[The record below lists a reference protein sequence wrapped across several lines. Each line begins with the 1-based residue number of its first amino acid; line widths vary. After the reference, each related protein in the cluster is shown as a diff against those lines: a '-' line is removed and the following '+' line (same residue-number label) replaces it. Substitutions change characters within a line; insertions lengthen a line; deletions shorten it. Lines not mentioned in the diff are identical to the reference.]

1 MGKNILMMLLTLI
14 MLSVAIYGKMVES
27 NINENASSVV
37 NDMLKPQPWLSKSFD
52 YYGTPIQSN
61 FTGVFDSIKVK
72 ENLKYIKQ
80 WRVSRD
86 SVWSA
91 YLKGNMSA
99 NEKAL
104 VDKVNNETKEADKL
118 IDELIKN
125 VEDNKNLK
133 YNDSIVKSGQVD
145 KLINPCMDDINALI
159 DLQSSEGEVLVSQMQ
174 STLKTFSN
182 FMIGVLSL
190 SFILF
195 SSLVYQ
201 YYKDNIKPQP
211 KKRIIRKSPVK
222 KKVTPKKK

>member
-1 MGKNILMMLLTLI
+1 MRKNILMMLLTLI
-14 MLSVAIYGKMVES
+14 MLSVAIYGKMVEA

-37 NDMLKPQPWLSKSFD
+37 NDMLKPQPWLSKAFD
-52 YYGTPIQSN
+52 YYGTAIQSN
-61 FTGVFDSIKVK
+61 FTGVYDSIKVK
-72 ENLKYIKQ
+72 ENLKDIKQ

-86 SVWSA
+86 SVWAA
-91 YLKGNMSA
+91 YLKGNMSEQ
-99 NEKAL
+99 EKAL
-104 VDKVNNETKEADKL
+104 VSKVNQETKEADELVDKL
-118 IDELIKN
+118 IEN
-125 VEDNKNLK
+125 VNYNKDLA
-133 YNDSIVKSGQVD
+133 YNDSIVKSGKVD
-145 KLINPCMDDINALI
+145 ELINPCMDDINALI

-195 SSLVYQ
+195 GSLVYQ

>member
-37 NDMLKPQPWLSKSFD
+37 NDMLKPQPWLSKAFD

-72 ENLKYIKQ
+72 ENLKDIKQ
-80 WRVSRD
+80 WRISRD

-91 YLKGNMSA
+91 YSKGSMSA

-104 VDKVNNETKEADKL
+104 VDKVNNETKEADEL
-118 IDELIKN
+118 VDELIKN

-195 SSLVYQ
+195 GSLVYQ
-201 YYKDNIKPQP
+201 YYKDNVKPQP
-211 KKRIIRKSPVK
+211 KKRVVRKAPVK